1 MSNSFIEIKNS
12 FEKYISYY
20 TGLKEPEKVY
30 DEQYLRSK
38 VVEIATRNRNFID
51 EFSKIII
58 GHLNKDDT
66 KYKCRLFDIIDLLFK
81 DPFTGKDYITKL
93 SGHLYKSFKECFT
106 WSEFEDRVLLFKI
119 FYTWVYLI
127 PHDIFKKIKED
138 NKIDDFKE
146 MFIQKFPGKIE
157 KYDDYN
163 EKIRLNILN
172 SKINNN
178 TSIRH
183 EPTSKKD
190 IKINLNKF
198 NNLNSA
204 TNNNNNNNH
213 KNNNNQVN
221 NKKIIIEKKFKED
234 NILNMNLNEN
244 PPKININPKIKSKK
258 DKMTGKKRK
267 SSQEKSTEGNIS
279 TNKKK
284 SIDQMKN
291 IMNQN
296 INNTSFLN
304 INNKMNMTE
313 NDIIATQNS
322 LNNNNTL
329 NCLFGGGMN
338 YPNFFMPNQQQI
350 QQQENQQQQQQQ
362 QQQFIQNILAMMNQ
376 QPILQNPNPNQ
387 ISLREY
393 QIFLFISNTNIKLN
407 TNLRFFSSVAKYY
420 NDSLAESNKID
431 IKCKYEDIY
440 FNKEYQ
446 TIKDKV
452 DTKLFNDIKK
462 NVCAICGFR
471 TLFYNNLTE
480 HLDIHF
486 NVNYLQIEGKNLFR
500 KIGHNRN
507 NWITGDTN
515 SKNAKNKV
523 GHTLGNLLYYKNM
536 MYNNL
541 IKVKNEQEEDNEEL
555 MYPVDEEVQE
565 VCYFC
570 GDEFKKVFSTKYHYW
585 FYNKVVQ
592 IREDKKKNLVHQSCY
607 DELMKIK

>member
-1 MSNSFIEIKNS
+1 MSNSLIDIKNS
-12 FEKYISYY
+12 FEKYIRFY
-20 TGLKEPEKVY
+20 TGLEDQKNY
-30 DEQYLRSK
+30 DEQSLRIK
-38 VVEIATRNRNFID
+38 IVEIATRNRNYID

-81 DPFTGKDYITKL
+81 EPPTAKEYINKL

-127 PHDIFKKIKED
+127 PHDIFKKIKDD

-146 MFIQKFPGKIE
+146 MFIKKYPGKIE
-157 KYDDYN
+157 KYNEYN
-163 EKIRLNILN
+163 EKIRLNLLN
-172 SKINNN
+172 SKNNN
-178 TSIRH
+178 NASGNNRH

-190 IKINLNKF
+190 IKINLND
-198 NNLNSA
+198 
-204 TNNNNNNNH
+204 
-213 KNNNNQVN
+213 NQ
-221 NKKIIIEKKFKED
+221 
-234 NILNMNLNEN
+234 
-244 PPKININPKIKSKK
+244 PKININPKIKSKK

-267 SSQEKSTEGNIS
+267 SSQEKSAEGNTS

-304 INNKMNMTE
+304 INNKINMNE
-313 NDIIATQNS
+313 NDIIPSQNS
-322 LNNNNTL
+322 LNNNTAL

-362 QQQFIQNILAMMNQ
+362 QLIQNILAMMNQ

-393 QIFLFISNTNIKLN
+393 QIFLFISNNNIKLN

-431 IKCKYEDIY
+431 LKCKYEDIY

-486 NVNYLQIEGKNLFR
+486 NVNYLQIEGKNLLR

-536 MYNNL
+536 MNNNL
-541 IKVKNEQEEDNEEL
+541 NKINNEQEEDNEEL

-565 VCYFC
+565 VCYYC

>member
-1 MSNSFIEIKNS
+1 MSNSFNDIKNL
-12 FEKYISYY
+12 FEKYICLY
-20 TGLKEPEKVY
+20 TGITKLEKNY
-30 DEQYLRSK
+30 DEQYLRDRI
-38 VVEIATRNRNFID
+38 VEIATRNRNFID

-58 GHLNKDDT
+58 GHLNRDDT
-66 KYKCRLFDIIDLLFK
+66 KFKCRLFDIIDLLFK
-81 DPFTGKDYITKL
+81 EPPTAKDYISKL

-127 PHDIFKKIKED
+127 PHEIFKKIKED
-138 NKIDDFKE
+138 NKIDDFKD
-146 MFIQKFPGKIE
+146 MFIKKFPGKIE

-163 EKIRLNILN
+163 EKIRLNLLN
-172 SKINNN
+172 SKNNN
-178 TSIRH
+178 NANANSRH
-183 EPTSKKD
+183 EQTSKKD

-198 NNLNSA
+198 NNSNSNS
-204 TNNNNNNNH
+204 TNNNNNL
-213 KNNNNQVN
+213 KNNINQIN
-221 NKKIIIEKKFKED
+221 NKKIIIEKKFEED
-234 NILNMNLNEN
+234 IILGNN
-244 PPKININPKIKSKK
+244 PSGNQPNININPKAKSKK
-258 DKMTGKKRK
+258 EAKMTGKKRK
-267 SSQEKSTEGNIS
+267 SSHEKSNEGNIS

-284 SIDQMKN
+284 PIDPIKN
-291 IMNQN
+291 LMNQN
-296 INNTSFLN
+296 ITNSSFLN
-304 INNKMNMTE
+304 INNKININE
-313 NDIIATQNS
+313 NDIIPTQNS
-322 LNNNNTL
+322 LNNSAL

-338 YPNFFMPNQQQI
+338 YTNFFMPNQPQI
-350 QQQENQQQQQQQ
+350 QQENQQQQQQQ
-362 QQQFIQNILAMMNQ
+362 LIQNILAMMNQ

-407 TNLRFFSSVAKYY
+407 TNLRFFSSIAKYY
-420 NDSLAESNKID
+420 NDSLEESNKID

-440 FNKEYQ
+440 FNNEYKA
-446 TIKDKV
+446 IKDKV
-452 DTKLFNDIKK
+452 DTKLFNEIKK

-486 NVNYLQIEGKNLFR
+486 NINYLQIEGKNLFR

-536 MYNNL
+536 MNNNL
-541 IKVKNEQEEDNEEL
+541 IKMKDEQEEDNEEL
-555 MYPVDEEVQE
+555 MYPVDEEVKE
-565 VCYFC
+565 VCYYC

>member
-1 MSNSFIEIKNS
+1 MSNSFNDIKNS
-12 FEKYISYY
+12 FEKYICLY
-20 TGLKEPEKVY
+20 TGITKLEKNY

-38 VVEIATRNRNFID
+38 IVEIAIRNRNFID

-66 KYKCRLFDIIDLLFK
+66 KFKCRLFDIIDLLFK
-81 DPFTGKDYITKL
+81 EQPTAKDYISKL
-93 SGHLYKSFKECFT
+93 SGHLYNSFKECFT

-119 FYTWVYLI
+119 FYTWIYLI
-127 PHDIFKKIKED
+127 PHEIFKKIKED

-146 MFIQKFPGKIE
+146 MFIKKFPGKIE
-157 KYDDYN
+157 KYDEYN
-163 EKIRLNILN
+163 EKIRLNLLN
-172 SKINNN
+172 SKNNN
-178 TSIRH
+178 NASGNNRH
-183 EPTSKKD
+183 EQTSKKE
-190 IKINLNKF
+190 IKINLNKPSNS
-198 NNLNSA
+198 NN
-204 TNNNNNNNH
+204 TNNNNSH
-213 KNNNNQVN
+213 KNNTNQVN
-221 NKKIIIEKKFKED
+221 NKTIIIEKKFEED
-234 NILNMNLNEN
+234 NFLNNNTN
-244 PPKININPKIKSKK
+244 GNQPNININPKIKSKK
-258 DKMTGKKRK
+258 EVKMTRKKRK
-267 SSQEKSTEGNIS
+267 SSHEKSNEGNIS

-296 INNTSFLN
+296 VNNPSFIN
-304 INNKMNMTE
+304 INNPISLNE
-313 NDIIATQNS
+313 NDILSTQNP
-322 LNNNNTL
+322 LNNTTAL
-329 NCLFGGGMN
+329 NRIFGAGLN
-338 YPNFFMPNQQQI
+338 YPNLFMQNQQQI

-362 QQQFIQNILAMMNQ
+362 QQQQLLNILAMMNQ
-376 QPILQNPNPNQ
+376 QALLQNPNPNQ
-387 ISLREY
+387 ISFREY

-420 NDSLAESNKID
+420 NDSLEEDNKID

-446 TIKDKV
+446 AIKEKV
-452 DTKLFNDIKK
+452 DAKLFNDIKK

-486 NVNYLQIEGKNLFR
+486 NINYLQIEGKNLFR
-500 KIGHNRN
+500 KIGHNRS

-541 IKVKNEQEEDNEEL
+541 IKIKNEQEEDNEEL
-555 MYPVDEEVQE
+555 MYPVDEEVRE
-565 VCYFC
+565 VCYYC

-607 DELMKIK
+607 DEIMKIK

>member
-1 MSNSFIEIKNS
+1 MSNSFNDIKSS
-12 FEKYISYY
+12 FGKYICYY
-20 TGLKEPEKVY
+20 TGLIIPEKNY

-38 VVEIATRNRNFID
+38 IVEIAIRNRNYID
-51 EFSKIII
+51 DFSKIII

-66 KYKCRLFDIIDLLFK
+66 KFKCRLFDIIDLLFK
-81 DPFTGKDYITKL
+81 EQPTAKDYISKL

-119 FYTWVYLI
+119 FYTWIYLI
-127 PHDIFKKIKED
+127 PHEIFKKIKED

-146 MFIQKFPGKIE
+146 MFIKKFPGKIE
-157 KYDDYN
+157 KYDEYN
-163 EKIRLNILN
+163 EKIRLNLLN
-172 SKINNN
+172 SKNNN
-178 TSIRH
+178 NASGNNRH
-183 EPTSKKD
+183 EQTSKKE
-190 IKINLNKF
+190 IKINLNKV
-198 NNLNSA
+198 NNSNN
-204 TNNNNNNNH
+204 TNNNNSH
-213 KNNNNQVN
+213 KNNTNQVN
-221 NKKIIIEKKFKED
+221 NKKIIIEKKFEED
-234 NILNMNLNEN
+234 NLLDNTNGNQPNM
-244 PPKININPKIKSKK
+244 NINPKIKNKK
-258 DKMTGKKRK
+258 EVKMTKKKRK
-267 SSQEKSTEGNIS
+267 SSHEKSNDGNIS

-284 SIDQMKN
+284 STEQMKN
-291 IMNQN
+291 LMNQN
-296 INNTSFLN
+296 MNNPSFINLNNTIHLN
-304 INNKMNMTE
+304 E
-313 NDIIATQNS
+313 NDILPPQNP
-322 LNNNNTL
+322 LNNTNAL
-329 NCLFGGGMN
+329 NRIFGAGLN
-338 YPNFFMPNQQQI
+338 YPNLFMQNQQQI

-362 QQQFIQNILAMMNQ
+362 QQQQLLNILAMMNQ
-376 QPILQNPNPNQ
+376 QALLQNPNPNQ

-420 NDSLAESNKID
+420 NDSLEEDNKID

-446 TIKDKV
+446 TIKEKV

-523 GHTLGNLLYYKNM
+523 GHTLANLLYYKN
-536 MYNNL
+536 NN
-541 IKVKNEQEEDNEEL
+541 
-555 MYPVDEEVQE
+555 
-565 VCYFC
+565 
-570 GDEFKKVFSTKYHYW
+570 
-585 FYNKVVQ
+585 
-592 IREDKKKNLVHQSCY
+592 
-607 DELMKIK
+607 